1 MEQLNFGHCLEQ
13 FGVKLRYLE
22 QFGVKARYLE
32 QVDVLI

>member
-1 MEQLNFGHCLEQ
+1 MKQLNFGYCLEQ
-13 FGVKLRYLE
+13 FEVKLRYLE